1 MITDTTLR
9 RNENK
14 YQPEKESYKIPSIKE
29 ERYVIP
35 ADGIYQVK
43 KIKFSTC
50 FINNKKKEWQSRK
63 MYKNCSRVFSD
74 FPAASWDLGVLFSRR
89 ESRWF

>member
-50 FINNKKKEWQSRK
+50 FIITKKKEW
-63 MYKNCSRVFSD
+63 
-74 FPAASWDLGVLFSRR
+74 
-89 ESRWF
+89 